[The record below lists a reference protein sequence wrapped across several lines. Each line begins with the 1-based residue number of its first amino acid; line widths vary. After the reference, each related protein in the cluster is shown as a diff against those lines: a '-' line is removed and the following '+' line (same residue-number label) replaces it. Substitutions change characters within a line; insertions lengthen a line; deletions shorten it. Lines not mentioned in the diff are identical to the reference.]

1 MDMNWKSAADIWMK
15 KSQDG
20 SYSKRASA
28 CYNTALAFYMMG
40 DLNLATKWLD
50 RADQFGT
57 PSLSPGL
64 RKRIEARK

>member
-1 MDMNWKSAADIWMK
+1 MDWKEAADIWMRK
-15 KSQDG
+15 AG
-20 SYSKRASA
+20 SGSDSKRACA

-40 DLNLATKWLD
+40 DLNIATKWLD
-50 RADQFGT
+50 RADGFGS